1 MTRPILATPRSLDIK
16 YAIRDVVLESNKL
29 EAKGEKV
36 LKLNIGDPNQFDFVT
51 PPKVRQAVVDAMDQG
66 HNYYS
71 PSEGILPLREEIVKK
86 HASQNVDGI
95 TAGDVTVTTG
105 VTEALQLI
113 FGASLDT
120 GDELLVPGPTYP
132 PYITYSKFQGATPV
146 SYRTV
151 EEDGWQPDMDDLRS
165 KMTER
170 TKAIALISPNNPT
183 GALYDRS
190 RLKEIL
196 DLVAERPGMFVISDE
211 IYDEM
216 VYEQDFVSP
225 AAVARDVP
233 MILLNGVSKVF

>member
-51 PPKVRQAVVDAMDQG
+51 PPEVRQAVVDAMDQG

-146 SYRTV
+146 S
-151 EEDGWQPDMDDLRS
+151 GHLS
-165 KMTER
+165 FFC
-170 TKAIALISPNNPT
+170 IS
-183 GALYDRS
+183 G
-190 RLKEIL
+190 
-196 DLVAERPGMFVISDE
+196 
-211 IYDEM
+211 
-216 VYEQDFVSP
+216 
-225 AAVARDVP
+225 
-233 MILLNGVSKVF
+233 